1 MPLGIIPHGRICSL
15 PLLRKVG
22 ANPEALLFSSPP
34 ARSRADGI
42 ISASRLLSQGAAARC
57 RCARLRQTSVAEIG
71 AASRRAQANTAHLC
85 CTLQSAVS
93 RAACCRVA
101 YSAASG
107 SVAAL
112 HVSCSQRRTRVGRRR
127 APPSL
132 PRPRRPSS
140 SSSPLCPHLPLPPP
154 REMPQRQEGYGSF
167 ARCWIWRLHALLANG
182 HVSGGVLG
190 RALRR
195 GGGAT
200 PHRRADPTATYPIL
214 PSRTRCSRAEA
225 RTS

>member
-1 MPLGIIPHGRICSL
+1 MELSR
-15 PLLRKVG
+15 RRD
-22 ANPEALLFSSPP
+22 SSPR
-34 ARSRADGI
+34 AR
-42 ISASRLLSQGAAARC
+42 L
-57 RCARLRQTSVAEIG
+57 RCARIRQTSVAKIG
-71 AASRRAQANTAHLC
+71 AASRRAQANTAQMC
-85 CTLQSAVS
+85 RTLHFAVLH
-93 RAACCRVA
+93 AACCRVA
-101 YSAASG
+101 YSAALS

-112 HVSCSQRRTRVGRRR
+112 HVSCSQRRPSGGRRR

-132 PRPRRPSS
+132 PRPHRPSS

-190 RALRR
+190 RALRG